1 MKRNLKIIS
10 LLLVTVLTLGLF
22 GCSGEEPDR
31 EYDEAEVLS
40 AAGRLIKLSE
50 TLNRIY
56 YGEGIGYTDGEGAVG
71 AYKPA
76 DTAELK
82 RLGFSTVEELK
93 AKTRVVFSKKMS
105 ETMFN
110 TVLSAVSDDDD
121 TIIQYARYY
130 QESDKQGNPIRIMV
144 LSSYDYF
151 LKNGIEYGENITV
164 LDVEGQIIKIGV
176 PVTLTREDGKVK
188 TKTLTVDMIEEEDG
202 WRLASPTY
210 SIYNESTDKY
220 EDLLDQLG

>member
-10 LLLVTVLTLGLF
+10 LLLVTVLTLSLF

-105 ETMFN
+105 ETMFYMVN
-110 TVLSAVSDDDD
+110 GAEVPIGQRRLGEVRV
-121 TIIQYARYY
+121 RYENY
-130 QESDKQGNPIRIMV
+130 RDQKNLEKLRFFESFSCFEM
-144 LSSYDYF
+144 
-151 LKNGIEYGENITV
+151 
-164 LDVEGQIIKIGV
+164 
-176 PVTLTREDGKVK
+176 
-188 TKTLTVDMIEEEDG
+188 
-202 WRLASPTY
+202 
-210 SIYNESTDKY
+210 
-220 EDLLDQLG
+220 